1 MEYLIAC
8 VLLITCI
15 AIYFPVMYM
24 RKTSKLEKILE
35 QIEANTRKG

>member
-15 AIYFPVMYM
+15 AIYFPIIHI
-24 RKTSKLEKILE
+24 RKSNKLEKILK

>member
-15 AIYFPVMYM
+15 TIYFPVMYV
-24 RKTSKLEKILE
+24 RKTEKLLKVLE
-35 QIEANTRKG
+35 QIEANTRKP

>member
-15 AIYFPVMYM
+15 AIYFPIIHI
-24 RKTSKLEKILE
+24 RKANKLEKILE